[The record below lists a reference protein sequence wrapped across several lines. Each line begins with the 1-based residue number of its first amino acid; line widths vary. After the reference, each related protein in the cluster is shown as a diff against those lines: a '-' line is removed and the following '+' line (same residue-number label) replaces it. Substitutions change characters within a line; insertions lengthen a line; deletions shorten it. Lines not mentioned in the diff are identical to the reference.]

1 MTISLTGLPEPLLLL
16 KPTIHFAFSTSDTQN
31 CLSFSKCLIRL
42 HAFVWQYSHL
52 SFPTP
57 VPCFRL
63 ILLRSSSGVSFP
75 KRSFLSTSN
84 FHPKAKTR
92 LQCYNPTNFACFYHN
107 YLLSIYLLICLSRI
121 KDKDRVC
128 FIFLCPISRISS
140 VTEQTIN

>member
-1 MTISLTGLPEPLLLL
+1 MTISLSDLPEPLLLL

-31 CLSFSKCLIRL
+31 CLSFPKCLIRL
-42 HAFVWQYSHL
+42 HASVWQYSHL
-52 SFPTP
+52 SLPTP

-75 KRSFLSTSN
+75 KGSFLSTSN
-84 FHPKAKTR
+84 FHPKAKAR
-92 LQCYNPTNFACFYHN
+92 LRCYNPTAFLLYHN

-128 FIFLCPISRISS
+128 FIFLCLISRISS
-140 VTEQTIN
+140 VTEQTIT